1 MMFRFCNVITLVL
14 SVMLGSS
21 AYADDKVPVVA
32 SFSILGD
39 IIQEIS
45 GERVT
50 VSTLVGANADAHVFQ
65 PAPQD
70 AKRVAE
76 AKLVVTNGLGFE
88 GWIDRLIKAS
98 GRKPMVVVASK
109 GINPIKSKDD
119 HGHGHGD
126 LDPHAWQDVG
136 NVKQYAAT
144 IAKALAKIDPSG
156 ADEYAQREAAYQA
169 KLDALD
175 AEIKASIAAIPVER
189 RKLITSHD
197 AFGYFAKA
205 YGMTMIAP
213 QGVST
218 ETEASAKDV
227 AKIIRQIK
235 AEKIS
240 AMFLENVT
248 DPRLIEQ
255 ISRETGIKIGGKL
268 YSDAL
273 SEPDGLAGSYIAMME
288 NNIREMKKALL
299 P

>member
-1 MMFRFCNVITLVL
+1 MFRFCNVITLVL
-14 SVMLGSS
+14 SVMLGSA

-39 IIQEIS
+39 IVQEIG

-109 GINPIKSKDD
+109 GISAIKSKDD
-119 HGHGHGD
+119 HGHDG

-136 NVKQYAAT
+136 NAKRYAAT
-144 IAKALAKIDPSG
+144 IAAALAKIDPEG
-156 ADEYAQREAAYQA
+156 AADYAQREAAYQS

-235 AEKIS
+235 AEKIP

-255 ISRETGIKIGGKL
+255 ISRETDIKIGGKL

-273 SEPDGLAGSYIAMME
+273 SAPDGLAGSYIAMME

>member
-1 MMFRFCNVITLVL
+1 MFRFCNVITLVL
-14 SVMLGSS
+14 SVMLGSA

-39 IIQEIS
+39 IVQEIG

-119 HGHGHGD
+119 HGHDG

-136 NVKQYAAT
+136 NAKRYATT
-144 IAKALAKIDPSG
+144 IAAALAKIDPEG
-156 ADEYAQREAAYQA
+156 ANDYALREAAYQS

-235 AEKIS
+235 AEKIP

-255 ISRETGIKIGGKL
+255 ISRETDIKIGGKL

-273 SEPDGLAGSYIAMME
+273 SAPDGLAGSYIAMME

>member
-1 MMFRFCNVITLVL
+1 MFRFCNVITLVL
-14 SVMLGSS
+14 SVMLGSA

-39 IIQEIS
+39 IVQEIG

-109 GINPIKSKDD
+109 GISAIKSKDD
-119 HGHGHGD
+119 HGHDG

-136 NVKQYAAT
+136 NVKRYATT
-144 IAKALAKIDPSG
+144 IAAALAKIDPEG
-156 ADEYAQREAAYQA
+156 ANDYAQREAAYQS

-235 AEKIS
+235 AEKIP

-255 ISRETGIKIGGKL
+255 ISRETDIKIGGKL

-273 SEPDGLAGSYIAMME
+273 SAPDGLAGSYIAMME

>member
-1 MMFRFCNVITLVL
+1 MFRFCNVITLVL
-14 SVMLGSS
+14 SVMLGSA

-39 IIQEIS
+39 IVQEIG

-119 HGHGHGD
+119 HGHGG

-136 NVKQYAAT
+136 NVKRYAAT
-144 IAKALAKIDPSG
+144 IAAALAKIDPEG
-156 ADEYAQREAAYQA
+156 ADDYARREAAYQA

-227 AKIIRQIK
+227 AKIIRQTK
-235 AEKIS
+235 AEKIP

-255 ISRETGIKIGGKL
+255 ISRETDIKIGGKL

-273 SEPDGLAGSYIAMME
+273 SAPDGLAGSYIAMME

>member
-1 MMFRFCNVITLVL
+1 
-14 SVMLGSS
+14 MLGSA

-39 IIQEIS
+39 IVQEIG

-109 GINPIKSKDD
+109 GINPIESKDD
-119 HGHGHGD
+119 HGHGG
-126 LDPHAWQDVG
+126 LDPHAWQDVD
-136 NVKQYAAT
+136 NVKRYAAT
-144 IAKALAKIDPSG
+144 IAAALAKIDPEG
-156 ADEYAQREAAYQA
+156 ANDYAQREAVYQS

-240 AMFLENVT
+240 TMFLENVT

-273 SEPDGLAGSYIAMME
+273 SAPDGLAGSYIAMME

>member
-1 MMFRFCNVITLVL
+1 MFRFCNVITLVL
-14 SVMLGSS
+14 SVMLGSA

-39 IIQEIS
+39 IVQEIG

-109 GINPIKSKDD
+109 GINPIESKDD
-119 HGHGHGD
+119 HGHGG

-136 NVKQYAAT
+136 NVKRYAAT
-144 IAKALAKIDPSG
+144 IAAALAKIDPEG
-156 ADEYAQREAAYQA
+156 ANDYAQREAAYQS

-240 AMFLENVT
+240 TMFLENVT

-273 SEPDGLAGSYIAMME
+273 SAPDGLAGSYIAMME
-288 NNIREMKKALL
+288 NNIREMEKALL

>member
-1 MMFRFCNVITLVL
+1 MFRFCNVITLVL
-14 SVMLGSS
+14 SVMLGSA

-39 IIQEIS
+39 IVQEIG

-109 GINPIKSKDD
+109 GISAIKSKDD
-119 HGHGHGD
+119 HGHDG

-136 NVKQYAAT
+136 NAKRYATT
-144 IAKALAKIDPSG
+144 IAAALAKIDPEG
-156 ADEYAQREAAYQA
+156 ANDYAQREAAYQS

-235 AEKIS
+235 AEKIP

-255 ISRETGIKIGGKL
+255 ISRETDIKIGGKL

-273 SEPDGLAGSYIAMME
+273 SAPDGLAGSYIAMME

>member
-1 MMFRFCNVITLVL
+1 MFRFCNVITLVL
-14 SVMLGSS
+14 SVMLGSA

-32 SFSILGD
+32 SFSILSD
-39 IIQEIS
+39 IVQEIG

-109 GINPIKSKDD
+109 GISAIKSKDD
-119 HGHGHGD
+119 HGHDG

-136 NVKQYAAT
+136 NAKRYAAT
-144 IAKALAKIDPSG
+144 IAAALVKIDPEG
-156 ADEYAQREAAYQA
+156 AADYAQREAAYQT

-235 AEKIS
+235 AEKIP

-255 ISRETGIKIGGKL
+255 ISRETDIKIGGKL

-273 SEPDGLAGSYIAMME
+273 SAPDGLAGSYIAMME

>member
-1 MMFRFCNVITLVL
+1 MFRFCNVITLVFG
-14 SVMLGSS
+14 VIFGS
-21 AYADDKVPVVA
+21 AVYAADKVPVVA

-39 IIQEIS
+39 IVQEIG
-45 GERVT
+45 GERVSVT
-50 VSTLVGANADAHVFQ
+50 TLVGANADAHVFQ

-109 GINPIKSKDD
+109 GISAIKSKDD
-119 HGHGHGD
+119 HGHDG

-136 NVKQYAAT
+136 NAKRYATT
-144 IAKALAKIDPSG
+144 IAAALAKIDPEGSN
-156 ADEYAQREAAYQA
+156 DYAQREAAYQS

-235 AEKIS
+235 AEKIP

-255 ISRETGIKIGGKL
+255 ISRETDIKIGGKL

-273 SEPDGLAGSYIAMME
+273 SAPDGLAGSYIAMME

>member
-1 MMFRFCNVITLVL
+1 MFRFCNVITLVL
-14 SVMLGSS
+14 SVMLGSA

-39 IIQEIS
+39 IVQEIG

-109 GINPIKSKDD
+109 GISAIKSKDD
-119 HGHGHGD
+119 HGHDG

-136 NVKQYAAT
+136 NVKRYATT
-144 IAKALAKIDPSG
+144 IAAALAKIDPEG
-156 ADEYAQREAAYQA
+156 ANDYAQREAAYQS

-175 AEIKASIAAIPVER
+175 AEIKASITAIPVER

-235 AEKIS
+235 AEKIP

-255 ISRETGIKIGGKL
+255 ISRETDIKIGGKL

-273 SEPDGLAGSYIAMME
+273 SAPDGLAGSYIAMME

>member
-1 MMFRFCNVITLVL
+1 MFRFCNVITLVL
-14 SVMLGSS
+14 SVMLGSA

-39 IIQEIS
+39 IVQEIG

-50 VSTLVGANADAHVFQ
+50 VSTLVGANTDAHVFQ

-109 GINPIKSKDD
+109 GISAIKSKDD
-119 HGHGHGD
+119 HGHDG

-136 NVKQYAAT
+136 NVKRYATT
-144 IAKALAKIDPSG
+144 IAAALAKIDPEG
-156 ADEYAQREAAYQA
+156 ANDYAQREAAYQS

-175 AEIKASIAAIPVER
+175 AEIKASITAIPVER

-235 AEKIS
+235 AEKIP

-255 ISRETGIKIGGKL
+255 ISRETDIKIGGKL

-273 SEPDGLAGSYIAMME
+273 SAPDGLAGSYIAMME

>member
-14 SVMLGSS
+14 SVMLGSA

-39 IIQEIS
+39 IVQEIG

-109 GINPIKSKDD
+109 GISAIKSKDD
-119 HGHGHGD
+119 HGHDG

-136 NVKQYAAT
+136 NAKRYATT
-144 IAKALAKIDPSG
+144 IAAALAKIDPEG
-156 ADEYAQREAAYQA
+156 ANDYAQREAAYQS

-235 AEKIS
+235 AEKIP

-255 ISRETGIKIGGKL
+255 ISRETDIKIGGKL

-273 SEPDGLAGSYIAMME
+273 SAPDGLAGSYIAMME

>member
-14 SVMLGSS
+14 SVMLGSA
-21 AYADDKVPVVA
+21 AYADDKVPLVA

-39 IIQEIS
+39 IVQEIG

-109 GINPIKSKDD
+109 GISAIKSKDD
-119 HGHGHGD
+119 HGHDG

-136 NVKQYAAT
+136 NAKRYAAT
-144 IAKALAKIDPSG
+144 IAAALAKIDPEG
-156 ADEYAQREAAYQA
+156 AADYAQREAAYQS

-235 AEKIS
+235 AEKIP

-255 ISRETGIKIGGKL
+255 ISRETDIKIGGKL

-273 SEPDGLAGSYIAMME
+273 SAPDGLAGSYIAMME

>member
-1 MMFRFCNVITLVL
+1 MFRFCNVITLVL
-14 SVMLGSS
+14 SVMLGSA

-39 IIQEIS
+39 IVQEIG

-109 GINPIKSKDD
+109 GISAIKSKDD
-119 HGHGHGD
+119 HGHDG

-136 NVKQYAAT
+136 NAKRYAAT
-144 IAKALAKIDPSG
+144 IAAALAKIDPEG
-156 ADEYAQREAAYQA
+156 ANDYAQREAAYQS

-175 AEIKASIAAIPVER
+175 AEIKASVVAIPVER

-235 AEKIS
+235 AEKIP

-255 ISRETGIKIGGKL
+255 ISRETDIKIGGKL

-273 SEPDGLAGSYIAMME
+273 SAPDGLAGSYIAMME

>member
-1 MMFRFCNVITLVL
+1 MFRFCNVITLVL
-14 SVMLGSS
+14 SVMLGSA
-21 AYADDKVPVVA
+21 AYADDKMPVVA

-39 IIQEIS
+39 IVQEIG

-109 GINPIKSKDD
+109 GISAIKSKDD
-119 HGHGHGD
+119 HGHDG

-136 NVKQYAAT
+136 NAKRYATT
-144 IAKALAKIDPSG
+144 IAAALAKIDPEG
-156 ADEYAQREAAYQA
+156 ANDYAQRETAYQA
-169 KLDALD
+169 KIDALD

-235 AEKIS
+235 AEKIP

-255 ISRETGIKIGGKL
+255 ISRETDIKIGGKL

-273 SEPDGLAGSYIAMME
+273 SAPDGLAGSYIAMME

>member
-1 MMFRFCNVITLVL
+1 MFRFCNVITLVL
-14 SVMLGSS
+14 SVMLGSA

-39 IIQEIS
+39 IVQEIG
-45 GERVT
+45 GERVSVT
-50 VSTLVGANADAHVFQ
+50 TLVGANADAHVFQ

-109 GINPIKSKDD
+109 GISAIKSKDD
-119 HGHGHGD
+119 HGHDG

-136 NVKQYAAT
+136 NAKRYATT
-144 IAKALAKIDPSG
+144 IAAALAKIDPEGSN
-156 ADEYAQREAAYQA
+156 DYAQREAAYQS

-235 AEKIS
+235 AEKIP

-255 ISRETGIKIGGKL
+255 ISRETDIKIGGKL

-273 SEPDGLAGSYIAMME
+273 SAPDGLAGSYIAMME

>member
-1 MMFRFCNVITLVL
+1 MFRFCNVITLVL
-14 SVMLGSS
+14 SVMLGSA

-39 IIQEIS
+39 IVQEIG

-109 GINPIKSKDD
+109 GISAIKSKDD
-119 HGHGHGD
+119 HGHDG

-136 NVKQYAAT
+136 NAKRYAAT
-144 IAKALAKIDPSG
+144 IAAALAKIDPEG
-156 ADEYAQREAAYQA
+156 AADYAQREAAYQS

-235 AEKIS
+235 AEKIPS
-240 AMFLENVT
+240 MFLENVT

-255 ISRETGIKIGGKL
+255 ISRETDIKIGGKL

-273 SEPDGLAGSYIAMME
+273 SAPDGLAGSYIAMME

>member
-14 SVMLGSS
+14 SVMLGSA

-39 IIQEIS
+39 IVQEIG

-119 HGHGHGD
+119 HGHSG

-136 NVKQYAAT
+136 NVKRYATT
-144 IAKALAKIDPSG
+144 IAAALAKIDPEG
-156 ADEYAQREAAYQA
+156 ANDYAQREAAYQS

-235 AEKIS
+235 AEKIP

-255 ISRETGIKIGGKL
+255 ISRETDIKIGGKL

-273 SEPDGLAGSYIAMME
+273 SAPDGLAGSYIAMME

>member
-1 MMFRFCNVITLVL
+1 MFRFCNVITLVL
-14 SVMLGSS
+14 SVILGSA

-32 SFSILGD
+32 SFSILGN
-39 IIQEIS
+39 IVKEIG

-109 GINPIKSKDD
+109 GISAIKSKDD
-119 HGHGHGD
+119 HGHDG

-136 NVKQYAAT
+136 NVKRYAAT
-144 IAKALAKIDPSG
+144 IAAALAKIDPEG
-156 ADEYAQREAAYQA
+156 ANDYAQREAAYQS

-235 AEKIS
+235 AEKIP

-255 ISRETGIKIGGKL
+255 ISRETDIKIGGKL

-273 SEPDGLAGSYIAMME
+273 SAPDGLAGSYIAMME

>member
-1 MMFRFCNVITLVL
+1 MVFRICNVITLGWGILL
-14 SVMLGSS
+14 STAAV
-21 AYADDKVPVVA
+21 AADKVPVIA

-39 IIQEIS
+39 IVQEIG
-45 GERVT
+45 GERVSVT
-50 VSTLVGANADAHVFQ
+50 TLVGANADAHVFQ

-76 AKLVVTNGLGFE
+76 ARLVVTNGLGFE

-109 GINPIKSKDD
+109 GISPITSKDD
-119 HGHGHGD
+119 HGHGG

-136 NVKQYAAT
+136 NVKRYAAT
-144 IAKALAKIDPSG
+144 IATALAKIDPAG
-156 ADEYAQREAAYQA
+156 ADDYAEREAAYQTR
-169 KLDALD
+169 LDALD
-175 AEIKASIAAIPVER
+175 AAIKASIAAIPVER

-197 AFGYFAKA
+197 AFGYFAEA
-205 YGMTMIAP
+205 YGLTMIAP

-235 AEKIS
+235 AENIP

-255 ISRETGIKIGGKL
+255 ISRETGIKLGGKL

-273 SEPDGLAGSYIAMME
+273 SAQDGDAGSYIAMME

>member
-14 SVMLGSS
+14 SVILGSA

-39 IIQEIS
+39 IVQEIG
-45 GERVT
+45 GERVS

-109 GINPIKSKDD
+109 GINPIVSKDD
-119 HGHGHGD
+119 HGHGG

-136 NVKQYAAT
+136 NAKRYATT
-144 IAKALAKIDPSG
+144 IAAALAKIDPEG
-156 ADEYAQREAAYQA
+156 ANDYAQREAAYQS

-235 AEKIS
+235 AEKIP

-255 ISRETGIKIGGKL
+255 ISRETDIKIGGKL

-273 SEPDGLAGSYIAMME
+273 SAPDGLAGSYIAMME
-288 NNIREMKKALL
+288 NNIREISASLIQ
-299 P
+299 

>member
-1 MMFRFCNVITLVL
+1 MFRFCNVITLVL
-14 SVMLGSS
+14 SVMLGSA

-39 IIQEIS
+39 IVQEIG

-109 GINPIKSKDD
+109 GISAIKSKDD
-119 HGHGHGD
+119 HGHDG

-136 NVKQYAAT
+136 NAKRYATT
-144 IAKALAKIDPSG
+144 IAAALAKIDPEG
-156 ADEYAQREAAYQA
+156 ANDYAQREAAYQS

-175 AEIKASIAAIPVER
+175 AEIKSSIAAIPVER

-235 AEKIS
+235 AEKIP

-255 ISRETGIKIGGKL
+255 ISRETDIKIGGKL

-273 SEPDGLAGSYIAMME
+273 SAPDGLAGSYIAMME

>member
-1 MMFRFCNVITLVL
+1 MFRFCNVITLVL
-14 SVMLGSS
+14 SVMLGSA

-39 IIQEIS
+39 IVQEIG
-45 GERVT
+45 GERVS

-109 GINPIKSKDD
+109 GISAIKSKDD
-119 HGHGHGD
+119 HGHDG

-136 NVKQYAAT
+136 NAKRYATT
-144 IAKALAKIDPSG
+144 IAAALAKIDPEG
-156 ADEYAQREAAYQA
+156 ANDYAQREAAYQS

-235 AEKIS
+235 AEKIP

-255 ISRETGIKIGGKL
+255 ISRETDIKIGGKL

-273 SEPDGLAGSYIAMME
+273 SAPDGLAGSYIAMME

>member
-1 MMFRFCNVITLVL
+1 MFRFCNVITLVFG
-14 SVMLGSS
+14 VILGS
-21 AYADDKVPVVA
+21 AVYADDKVPVVA

-39 IIQEIS
+39 IVQEIG
-45 GERVT
+45 GERVSVT
-50 VSTLVGANADAHVFQ
+50 TLVGANADAHVFQ

-109 GINPIKSKDD
+109 GISAIKSKDD
-119 HGHGHGD
+119 HGHDG

-136 NVKQYAAT
+136 NVKRYAAT
-144 IAKALAKIDPSG
+144 IAAALAKIDPEG
-156 ADEYAQREAAYQA
+156 ANDYAQREAAYQA

-235 AEKIS
+235 AEKIP

-255 ISRETGIKIGGKL
+255 ISRETDIKIGGKL

-273 SEPDGLAGSYIAMME
+273 SAPDGLAGSYIAMME

>member
-1 MMFRFCNVITLVL
+1 MFRFCNVITLVL
-14 SVMLGSS
+14 SVMLGSA

-39 IIQEIS
+39 IVQEIG

-109 GINPIKSKDD
+109 GISAIKSKDD
-119 HGHGHGD
+119 HGHDG

-136 NVKQYAAT
+136 NAKRYAAT
-144 IAKALAKIDPSG
+144 IAAALAKIDPEG
-156 ADEYAQREAAYQA
+156 AADYAQREAAYQS

-235 AEKIS
+235 AEKIP

-255 ISRETGIKIGGKL
+255 ISRETDIKIGGKL
-268 YSDAL
+268 
-273 SEPDGLAGSYIAMME
+273 
-288 NNIREMKKALL
+288 
-299 P
+299 

>member
-1 MMFRFCNVITLVL
+1 MFRFCNVITLVL
-14 SVMLGSS
+14 SVMLGSA

-39 IIQEIS
+39 IVQEIG

-70 AKRVAE
+70 AKRVAD

-109 GINPIKSKDD
+109 GISAIKSKDD
-119 HGHGHGD
+119 HGHDG

-136 NVKQYAAT
+136 NAKRYAAT
-144 IAKALAKIDPSG
+144 IAAALAKIDPEG
-156 ADEYAQREAAYQA
+156 AGDYAQREAAYQA

-235 AEKIS
+235 AEKIP

-255 ISRETGIKIGGKL
+255 ISRETDIEIGGKL

-273 SEPDGLAGSYIAMME
+273 SAQDGLAGSYIAMME

>member
-14 SVMLGSS
+14 SVMLGSA

-39 IIQEIS
+39 IVQEIG

-109 GINPIKSKDD
+109 GISAIKSKDD
-119 HGHGHGD
+119 HGHDG

-136 NVKQYAAT
+136 NVKRYAAT
-144 IAKALAKIDPSG
+144 IAAALAKIDPEG
-156 ADEYAQREAAYQA
+156 AADYAQREAAYQS

-235 AEKIS
+235 AEKIP

-255 ISRETGIKIGGKL
+255 ISRETDIKIGGKL

-273 SEPDGLAGSYIAMME
+273 SAPDGLAGSYIAMME

>member
-1 MMFRFCNVITLVL
+1 MFRFCNVITLVL
-14 SVMLGSS
+14 SVMLGSA

-39 IIQEIS
+39 IVQEIG

-109 GINPIKSKDD
+109 GISAIKSKDD
-119 HGHGHGD
+119 HGHDG

-136 NVKQYAAT
+136 NAKRYATT
-144 IAKALAKIDPSG
+144 IAAALAKIDPEG
-156 ADEYAQREAAYQA
+156 ANDYAQREAAYQS

-175 AEIKASIAAIPVER
+175 AEIKASVVAIPVER

-235 AEKIS
+235 AEKIP

-255 ISRETGIKIGGKL
+255 ISRETDIEIGGKL

-273 SEPDGLAGSYIAMME
+273 SAQDGLAGSYIAMME

>member
-14 SVMLGSS
+14 SVMLGSA

-39 IIQEIS
+39 IVQEIG

-109 GINPIKSKDD
+109 GISAIKSKDD
-119 HGHGHGD
+119 HGHDG

-136 NVKQYAAT
+136 NAKRYATT
-144 IAKALAKIDPSG
+144 IAAALAKIDPEG
-156 ADEYAQREAAYQA
+156 AADYAQREAAYQT

-235 AEKIS
+235 AEKIPS
-240 AMFLENVT
+240 MFLENVT

-255 ISRETGIKIGGKL
+255 ISRETDIEIGGKL

-273 SEPDGLAGSYIAMME
+273 SAPDGLAGSYIAMME

>member
-14 SVMLGSS
+14 SVMLGSA

-39 IIQEIS
+39 IVQEIG
-45 GERVT
+45 GERVS

-109 GINPIKSKDD
+109 GISAIKSKDD
-119 HGHGHGD
+119 HGHDG

-136 NVKQYAAT
+136 NVKRYAAT
-144 IAKALAKIDPSG
+144 IAAALAKIDPEG
-156 ADEYAQREAAYQA
+156 AADYAQREAAYQT

-175 AEIKASIAAIPVER
+175 AEIKASIAAITVER

-235 AEKIS
+235 AEKIP

-255 ISRETGIKIGGKL
+255 ISRETDIKIGGKL

-273 SEPDGLAGSYIAMME
+273 SAPDGLAGSYIAMME

>member
-14 SVMLGSS
+14 SVMLGSA

-39 IIQEIS
+39 IVQEIG

-109 GINPIKSKDD
+109 GISAIKSKDD
-119 HGHGHGD
+119 HGHDG

-136 NVKQYAAT
+136 NAKRYAAT
-144 IAKALAKIDPSG
+144 IAAALAKIDPEG
-156 ADEYAQREAAYQA
+156 AADYAQREAAYQS

-235 AEKIS
+235 AEKIP

-255 ISRETGIKIGGKL
+255 ISRETDIKIGGKL

-273 SEPDGLAGSYIAMME
+273 SAPDGLAGSYIAMME

>member
-1 MMFRFCNVITLVL
+1 MFRFCNVITLVL
-14 SVMLGSS
+14 SVMLGSA

-39 IIQEIS
+39 IVQEIG

-109 GINPIKSKDD
+109 GISAIKSKDD
-119 HGHGHGD
+119 HGHDG

-136 NVKQYAAT
+136 NAKRYATT
-144 IAKALAKIDPSG
+144 IAAALAKIDPEG
-156 ADEYAQREAAYQA
+156 ANDYAQREAAYQS

-175 AEIKASIAAIPVER
+175 AEIKASITAIPVER

-235 AEKIS
+235 AEKIP
-240 AMFLENVT
+240 AMFLENVI

-255 ISRETGIKIGGKL
+255 ISRETDIKIGGKL

-273 SEPDGLAGSYIAMME
+273 SAPDGLAGSYIAMME

>member
-1 MMFRFCNVITLVL
+1 MFRFCNVITLVL
-14 SVMLGSS
+14 SVMLGSAAHAAS
-21 AYADDKVPVVA
+21 KVPVVA

-39 IIQEIS
+39 IVQEIG

-70 AKRVAE
+70 AKRVAD

-109 GINPIKSKDD
+109 GISAIESKDD
-119 HGHGHGD
+119 HGHGG
-126 LDPHAWQDVG
+126 LDPHAWQDVA
-136 NVKQYAAT
+136 NVKRYATT
-144 IAKALAKIDPSG
+144 IAAALAKIDPEG
-156 ADEYAQREAAYQA
+156 ATDYAQREAAYQA
-169 KLDALD
+169 KLDALE

-205 YGMTMIAP
+205 YGVSVIAP

-235 AEKIS
+235 AEKIP

-255 ISRETGIKIGGKL
+255 IARETGIKIGGKL

-273 SEPDGLAGSYIAMME
+273 SAQDGLAGSYIAMME

>member
-1 MMFRFCNVITLVL
+1 MFRFCNVITLVL
-14 SVMLGSS
+14 SVMLGSA

-39 IIQEIS
+39 IVQEIG

-109 GINPIKSKDD
+109 GISAIKSKDD
-119 HGHGHGD
+119 HGHDG

-136 NVKQYAAT
+136 NAKRYAAT
-144 IAKALAKIDPSG
+144 IAAALAKIDPEG
-156 ADEYAQREAAYQA
+156 ANDYAQREAAYQS

-235 AEKIS
+235 AEKIP

-255 ISRETGIKIGGKL
+255 ISRETDIKIGGKL

-273 SEPDGLAGSYIAMME
+273 SAPDGLAGSYIAMME

>member
-1 MMFRFCNVITLVL
+1 MFRFCNVITLVL
-14 SVMLGSS
+14 SVMLGSA

-39 IIQEIS
+39 IVQEIG

-109 GINPIKSKDD
+109 GISAIKSKDD
-119 HGHGHGD
+119 HGHDG

-136 NVKQYAAT
+136 NAKRYATT
-144 IAKALAKIDPSG
+144 IAAALAKIDPEGSN
-156 ADEYAQREAAYQA
+156 DYAQREAAYQS

-235 AEKIS
+235 AEKIP

-255 ISRETGIKIGGKL
+255 ISRETDIKIGGKL

-273 SEPDGLAGSYIAMME
+273 SAPDGLAGSYIAMME
-288 NNIREMKKALL
+288 NNIREMEKALL

>member
-14 SVMLGSS
+14 SVMLGSA

-39 IIQEIS
+39 IVQEIG
-45 GERVT
+45 GERVS

-98 GRKPMVVVASK
+98 GRKPLVVVASK
-109 GINPIKSKDD
+109 GISAIKSKDD
-119 HGHGHGD
+119 HGHDG

-136 NVKQYAAT
+136 NAKRYAAT
-144 IAKALAKIDPSG
+144 IAAALAKIDPEG
-156 ADEYAQREAAYQA
+156 AADYAQREAAYQS

-235 AEKIS
+235 AEKIP

-255 ISRETGIKIGGKL
+255 ISRETDIKIGGKL

-273 SEPDGLAGSYIAMME
+273 SAPDGLAGSYIAMME
-288 NNIREMKKALL
+288 NNIREMEKALV

>member
-1 MMFRFCNVITLVL
+1 MFRFCNVITLVL
-14 SVMLGSS
+14 SVMLGSA

-39 IIQEIS
+39 IVQEIG
-45 GERVT
+45 GERET

-109 GINPIKSKDD
+109 GISAIKSKDD
-119 HGHGHGD
+119 HGHDG

-136 NVKQYAAT
+136 NAKRYATT
-144 IAKALAKIDPSG
+144 IAAALAKIDPEGSN
-156 ADEYAQREAAYQA
+156 DYAQREAAYQS

-235 AEKIS
+235 AEKIP

-255 ISRETGIKIGGKL
+255 ISRETDIKIGGKL

-273 SEPDGLAGSYIAMME
+273 SAPDGLAGSYIAMME